1 MSPEVRRH
9 YCQTLNLYLMA
20 KGIAINGQLRGKL
33 GGVVYYRSNGQ
44 QISRARAEN
53 VSNPNTQPQRIQRMI
68 MATVMQ
74 AYSLTK
80 EITDHSFEGIKYKQD
95 SMAFFQRV
103 NANKLRSMISAE
115 NAAFDPS
122 FTAPKVQALVPNGY
136 TISRGSLSPV
146 PYSFKAGAA
155 GANYPVFGFG
165 TAAGSL
171 AAWRLSTFL
180 EITGSQPGDMVTLVW
195 FDGDSVLYSL
205 TDGENDRQNIKYVTM
220 RYVRIKFKDSYTTAE
235 LAGELY
241 TPNATT
247 HQPEFNSSLFDTEL
261 SSNLSLMNDCEL
273 HNEDNDYF
281 LGFPNIDAHA
291 IGVIRSRR
299 DGGVWRR
306 SLCEM
311 TCNPGYHYGLSYE
324 AGLLAWENNTNELG
338 NGDWLLNDK
347 KEGVNP

>member
-1 MSPEVRRH
+1 
-9 YCQTLNLYLMA
+9 MA

-80 EITDHSFEGIKYKQD
+80 EITDHSFEGVKYKQD
-95 SMAFFQRV
+95 SMSFFQRV

-115 NAAFDPS
+115 NATFQPS
-122 FTAPKVQALVPNGY
+122 FTAPKVQALIPNGY

-146 PYSFKAGAA
+146 PFSFQAGAA
-155 GANYPVFGFG
+155 NAQYPVIGDAYANVDVMNDITLG
-165 TAAGSL
+165 RLMTSL
-171 AAWRLSTFL
+171 RANA
-180 EITGSQPGDMVTLVW
+180 GDMITLVW

-205 TDGENDRQNIKYVTM
+205 TDGEKDRENIKYVTM
-220 RYVRIKFKDSYTTAE
+220 RFIRIKFKDSYTS
-235 LAGELY
+235 GELETSIY
-241 TPNATT
+241 KSTTPGQVSVN
-247 HQPEFNSSLFDTEL
+247 EDLFFIEEC
-261 SSNLSLMNDCEL
+261 SNLGLLTECQLVEIAGQKNL
-273 HNEDNDYF
+273 AY
-281 LGFPNIDAHA
+281 PNIDAHA
-291 IGVIRSRR
+291 IGIIRSRR
-299 DGGVWRR
+299 DNGVWRR

-311 TCNPGYHYGLSYE
+311 ICNPGYHYGLSYE

-338 NGDWLLNDK
+338 SGDWLLNDK

>member
-1 MSPEVRRH
+1 
-9 YCQTLNLYLMA
+9 MA

-80 EITDHSFEGIKYKQD
+80 EITDHSFEGVKYKQD

-115 NAAFDPS
+115 NASFQPS
-122 FTAPKVQALVPNGY
+122 FTAPKVQALIPNGY

-146 PYSFKAGAA
+146 PFSFQAGAA
-155 GANYPVFGFG
+155 DAQYPVIGDAYANA
-165 TAAGSL
+165 TAL
-171 AAWRLSTFL
+171 D
-180 EITGSQPGDMVTLVW
+180 EITLSAFMTSLRANAGDMVTLVY
-195 FDGDSVLYSL
+195 FDGDSLLFSL
-205 TDGENDRQNIKYVTM
+205 TDGENDRENIKYVTM
-220 RYVRIKFKDSYTTAE
+220 RYVRIKFKDSYTSEELGTAIFTE
-235 LAGELY
+235 QAGN
-241 TPNATT
+241 TF
-247 HQPEFNSSLFDTEL
+247 QFNEDLFFTEEC
-261 SSNLSLMNDCEL
+261 SNLSFMNDCQL
-273 HNEDNDYF
+273 IDIAGQNN
-281 LGFPNIDAHA
+281 LTFPNIDAHA

-299 DGGVWRR
+299 DNGVWRR

-324 AGLLAWENNTNELG
+324 AGLLAWESNTTELG
-338 NGDWLLNDK
+338 SGDWLLNDK
-347 KEGVNP
+347 KVGVNP

>member
-1 MSPEVRRH
+1 
-9 YCQTLNLYLMA
+9 MA

-115 NAAFDPS
+115 NPSFQPS
-122 FTAPKVQALVPNGY
+122 FTAPKVQALIPNGY
-136 TISRGSLSPV
+136 TISRGSLAPI
-146 PYSFKAGAA
+146 PFMFQAGAA
-155 GANYPVFGFG
+155 GAQYPLFGD
-165 TAAGSL
+165 SL
-171 AAWRLSTFL
+171 AANIEL
-180 EITGSQPGDMVTLVW
+180 ETITLAQFMTSLRAIAGDMVTLVY
-195 FDGDSVLYSL
+195 FDGDSVLYTL
-205 TDGENDRQNIKYVTM
+205 TDGDNDRENIKYVTM
-220 RYVRIKFKDSYTTAE
+220 RYLRIKFKDVYTTEE
-235 LAGELY
+235 LG
-241 TPNATT
+241 TT
-247 HQPEFNSSLFDTEL
+247 LFNIDENENRSVNTDLLVVEEC
-261 SSNLSLMNDCEL
+261 SNLDLLLDVAIVTAGG
-273 HNEDNDYF
+273 HNYMMY
-281 LGFPNIDAHA
+281 PNIDAHA

-299 DGGVWRR
+299 DGGAWRR

-311 TCNPGYHYGLSYE
+311 VCNPGYHYGLSYE

-338 NGDWLLNDK
+338 SGDWLLNDK

>member
-1 MSPEVRRH
+1 
-9 YCQTLNLYLMA
+9 MA

-80 EITDHSFEGIKYKQD
+80 EITDHSFEGVKYKQD

-115 NAAFDPS
+115 NASFQPS
-122 FTAPKVQALVPNGY
+122 FTAPKVQALIPNGY

-146 PYSFKAGAA
+146 PFSFQAGAA
-155 GANYPVFGFG
+155 SAQYPVIGESYANVK
-165 TAAGSL
+165 TLDDISL
-171 AAWRLSTFL
+171 RAFMASLRANA
-180 EITGSQPGDMVTLVW
+180 GDMVTLVY
-195 FDGDSVLYSL
+195 FDGDSLLYSL
-205 TDGENDRQNIKYVTM
+205 TDGEKDRENIKYVTM
-220 RYVRIKFKDSYTTAE
+220 RYVRIKFKDSYTNDDLDSGVFVADDNT
-235 LAGELY
+235 
-241 TPNATT
+241 N
-247 HQPEFNSSLFDTEL
+247 FVFDDTFFVTDE
-261 SSNLSLMNDCEL
+261 SSNLSSMNDCQIVNIAGQSNL
-273 HNEDNDYF
+273 T
-281 LGFPNIDAHA
+281 FPNIDAHA
-291 IGVIRSRR
+291 IGIIRSRR

-324 AGLLAWENNTNELG
+324 SGLLAWENNTNELG
-338 NGDWLLNDK
+338 SGDWLLNDK

>member
-1 MSPEVRRH
+1 
-9 YCQTLNLYLMA
+9 MA

-146 PYSFKAGAA
+146 PFSFKPAAA
-155 GANYPVFGFG
+155 GAYYPTFGFDIG
-165 TAAGSL
+165 QINN
-171 AAWRLSTFL
+171 LSNVTLSDFMNAL
-180 EITGSQPGDMVTLVW
+180 GAIPGDMVTLVW

-205 TDGENDRQNIKYVTM
+205 TDGKNDRENIKYVTM
-220 RYVRIKFKDSYTTAE
+220 RYVRIKFKDSYTDEQLSASLWEQEEDSHGPFLTE
-235 LAGELY
+235 Y
-241 TPNATT
+241 
-247 HQPEFNSSLFDTEL
+247 FNEEE
-261 SSNLSLMNDCEL
+261 SSNLSLMDDADVVGS
-273 HNEDNDYF
+273 EDKF
-281 LGFPNIDAHA
+281 WLQFPNIDAHA
-291 IGVIRSRR
+291 IGAIRSRR

-311 TCNPGYHYGLSYE
+311 NCNPGYHYGLSYE

>member
-1 MSPEVRRH
+1 
-9 YCQTLNLYLMA
+9 MA

-80 EITDHSFEGIKYKQD
+80 EITDHSFEGVRYKQD

-115 NAAFDPS
+115 NAAFQPS
-122 FTAPKVQALVPNGY
+122 FTAPKVQALIPNGY

-146 PYSFKAGAA
+146 PFSFQAGAA
-155 GANYPVFGFG
+155 SAQYPVIGDAYSDATMIDEVTLRSFMSSLRA
-165 TAAGSL
+165 TA
-171 AAWRLSTFL
+171 
-180 EITGSQPGDMVTLVW
+180 GDMVTLVY
-195 FDGDSVLYSL
+195 FDGDSILYSL
-205 TDGENDRQNIKYVTM
+205 TDGENDRENIKYVTM
-220 RYVRIKFKDSYTTAE
+220 RYVRIKFKDSYTTAD
-235 LAGELY
+235 LATMVFNGAAGGTY
-241 TPNATT
+241 T
-247 HQPEFNSSLFDTEL
+247 FNQDLFNVEEC
-261 SSNLSLMNDCEL
+261 SNLSLMNDCQL
-273 HNEDNDYF
+273 VNIANQVN
-281 LGFPNIDAHA
+281 LVFPNVDAHA
-291 IGVIRSRR
+291 IGIIRSRR
-299 DGGVWRR
+299 DNGVWRR

-311 TCNPGYHYGLSYE
+311 VCNPGYHYGLSYD
-324 AGLLAWENNTNELG
+324 AGLLAWENNTNDLG
-338 NGDWLLNDK
+338 SGDWLLNDK

>member
-1 MSPEVRRH
+1 
-9 YCQTLNLYLMA
+9 MA

-80 EITDHSFEGIKYKQD
+80 EITDHSFEGVKYKQD

-103 NANKLRSMISAE
+103 NANKLRSMISAD
-115 NAAFDPS
+115 NAAFQPS
-122 FTAPKVQALVPNGY
+122 FTAPKVQALIPNGY

-146 PYSFKAGAA
+146 PFSFVVGQASAR
-155 GANYPVFGFG
+155 YPVYGDG
-165 TAAGSL
+165 IGGSFP
-171 AAWRLSTFL
+171 LSSWTLQRFMTNL
-180 EITGSQPGDMVTLVW
+180 RANPGDMVTLVW
-195 FDGDSVLYSL
+195 LDGDSILYSL
-205 TDGENDRQNIKYVTM
+205 TDGENDRENIKYVTM
-220 RYVRIKFKDSYTTAE
+220 RYVRLKFKDTYTSQE
-235 LAGELY
+235 LN
-241 TPNATT
+241 TPVFYDNGDTVYRL
-247 HQPEFNSSLFDTEL
+247 QQSLFNVEEC
-261 SSNLSLMNDCEL
+261 SNLSLLDGQQQTTI
-273 HNEDNDYF
+273 DNVTY
-281 LGFPNIDAHA
+281 LQFPNIDAHA
-291 IGVIRSRR
+291 IGIIRSRR

-324 AGLLAWENNTNELG
+324 NGLLAWENNTNELG
-338 NGDWLLNDK
+338 SGDWLLNDK

>member
-1 MSPEVRRH
+1 
-9 YCQTLNLYLMA
+9 MA

-53 VSNPNTQPQRIQRMI
+53 VSNPNTQPQRIQRMV

-80 EITDHSFEGIKYKQD
+80 EITDHSFEGVKYKQD

-115 NAAFDPS
+115 NASFQPS
-122 FTAPKVQALVPNGY
+122 FTAPKVQALIPNGY

-146 PYSFKAGAA
+146 PFSFQEGAA
-155 GANYPVFGFG
+155 SARYPVFGDSFANNVYSIDI
-165 TAAGSL
+165 TLSMFMKSL
-171 AAWRLSTFL
+171 RAVA
-180 EITGSQPGDMVTLVW
+180 GDMVTLVW

-205 TDGENDRQNIKYVTM
+205 TDGENDRENIKYVTM
-220 RYVRIKFKDSYTTAE
+220 RYIRIKFKDNYTSDELSENIFAE
-235 LAGELY
+235 GEAGSIV
-241 TPNATT
+241 
-247 HQPEFNSSLFDTEL
+247 FNRDLVVEDE
-261 SSNLSLMNDCEL
+261 SSNLEL
-273 HNEDNDYF
+273 LEEIGIQTIGEQNYMV
-281 LGFPNIDAHA
+281 FPNVDAHA
-291 IGVIRSRR
+291 IGAIRSRR
-299 DGGVWRR
+299 DNGVWRR

-324 AGLLAWENNTNELG
+324 AGLLAWENSTNELG
-338 NGDWLLNDK
+338 SGDWLLNDK

>member
-1 MSPEVRRH
+1 
-9 YCQTLNLYLMA
+9 MA

-80 EITDHSFEGIKYKQD
+80 EITDHSFEGVKYKQD

-103 NANKLRSMISAE
+103 NANKLRSVISAE
-115 NAAFDPS
+115 NAPFQPS
-122 FTAPKVQALVPNGY
+122 FTAPKVQALIPNGY

-146 PYSFKAGAA
+146 PFSFQAGAA
-155 GANYPVFGFG
+155 SAQYPVIGDSIPNVSDLGQIGIRDFM
-165 TAAGSL
+165 TALRA
-171 AAWRLSTFL
+171 TD
-180 EITGSQPGDMVTLVW
+180 GDMVTIVY

-205 TDGENDRQNIKYVTM
+205 TDGENDRENIKYVTM
-220 RYVRIKFKDSYTTAE
+220 RYVRMKFKDSYTSAE
-235 LAGELY
+235 E
-241 TPNATT
+241 N
-247 HQPEFNSSLFDTEL
+247 ESLFTEEGGGVWHL
-261 SSNLSLMNDCEL
+261 NTDLFNVEESSNLTLMDDCEL
-273 HNEDNDYF
+273 IDIAGAKY
-281 LGFPNIDAHA
+281 LQYPNVDAHA
-291 IGVIRSRR
+291 IGAIRSRR

-338 NGDWLLNDK
+338 SGDWLLNDK

>member
-1 MSPEVRRH
+1 
-9 YCQTLNLYLMA
+9 MA

-33 GGVVYYRSNGQ
+33 GGVVYYRTNGQ

-80 EITDHSFEGIKYKQD
+80 EITDHSFEGVKYKQD

-115 NAAFDPS
+115 NASFQPS
-122 FTAPKVQALVPNGY
+122 FTAPKVQALIPNGY

-146 PYSFKAGAA
+146 PFGYQSGAA
-155 GANYPVFGFG
+155 GANYPVFGDSF
-165 TAAGSL
+165 AKNVFSIDLSL
-171 AAWRLSTFL
+171 SMFMTSLRAV
-180 EITGSQPGDMVTLVW
+180 PGDMVTLVY
-195 FDGDSVLYSL
+195 FDGDSVLFSL
-205 TDGENDRQNIKYVTM
+205 TDGEKDRENIKYVTM
-220 RYVRIKFKDSYTTAE
+220 RYIRIKFKDSYTSDELEENVFAE
-235 LAGELY
+235 GEAGSI
-241 TPNATT
+241 T
-247 HQPEFNSSLFDTEL
+247 FNRGLVVEDE
-261 SSNLSLMNDCEL
+261 SSNLEL
-273 HNEDNDYF
+273 LEEISIETIGDHNF
-281 LGFPNIDAHA
+281 MTFPNIDAHC
-291 IGVIRSRR
+291 IGAIRSRR
-299 DGGVWRR
+299 DNGVWRR

-311 TCNPGYHYGLSYE
+311 SCNPGYHYGLSYE

-347 KEGVNP
+347 KNVSNP

>member
-1 MSPEVRRH
+1 
-9 YCQTLNLYLMA
+9 MA

-80 EITDHSFEGIKYKQD
+80 EITDHSFEGVKYKQD

-115 NAAFDPS
+115 NASFQPS
-122 FTAPKVQALVPNGY
+122 FTAPKVQALIPNGY

-146 PYSFKAGAA
+146 PFSFVAGAA
-155 GANYPVFGFG
+155 GAHYPTIGD
-165 TAAGSL
+165 TYSAATL
-171 AAWRLSTFL
+171 LD
-180 EITGSQPGDMVTLVW
+180 EITLQAFMNSLRASAGDMVTLVY
-195 FDGDSVLYSL
+195 FDGDSILFTL
-205 TDGENDRQNIKYVTM
+205 TDGENDRENIKYVTM
-220 RYVRIKFKDSYTTAE
+220 RYVRIKFKDSYTAND
-235 LAGELY
+235 L
-241 TPNATT
+241 TT
-247 HQPEFNSSLFDTEL
+247 GVFVADGGGAVHFNQDLFNIEE
-261 SSNLSLMNDCEL
+261 SSNLSLMNDCQL
-273 HNEDNDYF
+273 VANGQHF
-281 LGFPNIDAHA
+281 SLVFPNVDAHA
-291 IGVIRSRR
+291 IGIIRSRR

-311 TCNPGYHYGLSYE
+311 ICNPGYHYGLSYE
-324 AGLLAWENNTNELG
+324 SGLLAWENNTNELG
-338 NGDWLLNDK
+338 SGDWLLNDK

>member
-1 MSPEVRRH
+1 
-9 YCQTLNLYLMA
+9 MA

-44 QISRARAEN
+44 QVSRARAEN

-80 EITDHSFEGIKYKQD
+80 EITDHSFEGVKYKQD

-115 NAAFDPS
+115 NASFQPS
-122 FTAPKVQALVPNGY
+122 FTAPKVQALIPNGY

-146 PYSFKAGAA
+146 PFSFQAGAA
-155 GANYPVFGFG
+155 SAQYPVIGDSYANVTKLDDITLRAFM
-165 TAAGSL
+165 ASL
-171 AAWRLSTFL
+171 HANA
-180 EITGSQPGDMVTLVW
+180 GDMVTLVY
-195 FDGDSVLYSL
+195 FDGDSLLYSL
-205 TDGENDRQNIKYVTM
+205 TNGEKDRENIKYVTM
-220 RYVRIKFKDSYTTAE
+220 RYVRIKFKDNYTNDD
-235 LAGELY
+235 LDSGVFVDD
-241 TPNATT
+241 NKNN
-247 HQPEFNSSLFDTEL
+247 FVFDDTFFVTDE
-261 SSNLSLMNDCEL
+261 SSNLSSMNDCQIVNIAGQSNL
-273 HNEDNDYF
+273 T
-281 LGFPNIDAHA
+281 FPIIDAHA
-291 IGVIRSRR
+291 IGIIRSRR

-324 AGLLAWENNTNELG
+324 SGLLAWENSTNELG
-338 NGDWLLNDK
+338 SGDWLLNDK

>member
-1 MSPEVRRH
+1 M
-9 YCQTLNLYLMA
+9 
-20 KGIAINGQLRGKL
+20 NGQLRGKR
-33 GGVVYYRSNGQ
+33 GGSVYYRSNGQ
-44 QISRARAEN
+44 QISRALAEN

-122 FTAPKVQALVPNGY
+122 FTAPKVQALIPNGY

-146 PYSFKAGAA
+146 
-155 GANYPVFGFG
+155 GFRFFDG
-165 TAAGSL
+165 AGSAHYPIISGSL
-171 AAWRLSTFL
+171 GGIDAKGDLSLSTFMNAL
-180 EITGSQPGDMVTLVW
+180 TANPGDMVTLVW
-195 FDGDSVLYSL
+195 LDGDSILYSL
-205 TDGENDRQNIKYVTM
+205 TDGENDRENIKYVTM
-220 RYVRIKFKDSYTTAE
+220 RYVRIKFKDAYTA
-235 LAGELY
+235 
-241 TPNATT
+241 
-247 HQPEFNSSLFDTEL
+247 QEL
-261 SSNLSLMNDCEL
+261 SSIMFTENADAEYVIDKTLFVVDESSNLDLLNDIDFVADG
-273 HNEDNDYF
+273 NESYMQ
-281 LGFPNIDAHA
+281 FPNVDAHC
-291 IGVIRSRR
+291 IGAIRSRR

-311 TCNPGYHYGLSYE
+311 VCNPGYHYGLSYE
-324 AGLLAWENNTNELG
+324 AGLLAWENNTNVLG
-338 NGDWLLNDK
+338 SGDWLLNDK

>member
-1 MSPEVRRH
+1 
-9 YCQTLNLYLMA
+9 MA

-80 EITDHSFEGIKYKQD
+80 EITDHSFEGVKYKQD

-115 NAAFDPS
+115 NATFQPS
-122 FTAPKVQALVPNGY
+122 FTAPKIQALIPNGY
-136 TISRGSLSPV
+136 TISRGSLQPV
-146 PYSFKAGAA
+146 RFAYKPGEAN
-155 GANYPVFGFG
+155 ANYPTWG
-165 TAAGSL
+165 TDTGGVQILPDISISL
-171 AAWRLSTFL
+171 FMSML
-180 EITGSQPGDMVTLVW
+180 EATPGDMVTLVW

-205 TDGENDRQNIKYVTM
+205 TDGENDRENIKYITQ
-220 RYVRIKFKDSYTTAE
+220 RYVRIKFKDSYTAYE
-235 LAGELY
+235 LANRFVWNDGEGGFTINTDLF
-241 TPNATT
+241 NA
-247 HQPEFNSSLFDTEL
+247 EE
-261 SSNLSLMNDCEL
+261 SSNLDLLNNLEILSY
-273 HNEDNDYF
+273 DNKF
-281 LGFPNIDAHA
+281 WLQFPNVDAHA

-338 NGDWLLNDK
+338 SGDWLLNDK
-347 KEGVNP
+347 KTGVNP

>member
-1 MSPEVRRH
+1 
-9 YCQTLNLYLMA
+9 MA

-80 EITDHSFEGIKYKQD
+80 EITDHSFEGVKYKQD

-122 FTAPKVQALVPNGY
+122 FTAPKVQALIPNGY

-146 PYSFKAGAA
+146 PFSFQAGAA
-155 GANYPVFGFG
+155 SAQYPTIGDQYSDVVDPD
-165 TAAGSL
+165 
-171 AAWRLSTFL
+171 
-180 EITGSQPGDMVTLVW
+180 EITLSKFLTSLRATAGDMVTLVW
-195 FDGDSVLYSL
+195 FDGDSILYSL
-205 TDGENDRQNIKYVTM
+205 TDGENDRENIKYVTM
-220 RYVRIKFKDSYTTAE
+220 RYVRIKFKDSYTSEE
-235 LAGELY
+235 LVTPVYDPAGESGFTFKQDL
-241 TPNATT
+241 
-247 HQPEFNSSLFDTEL
+247 FNVEE
-261 SSNLSLMNDCEL
+261 SSNLSLMDDCEL
-273 HNEDNDYF
+273 QDIGEHRS
-281 LGFPNIDAHA
+281 LVFPNIDAHA
-291 IGVIRSRR
+291 IGIIRSRR

-311 TCNPGYHYGLSYE
+311 KCNPGYHYGLSYE
-324 AGLLAWENNTNELG
+324 AGLLAWENNTNDLG
-338 NGDWLLNDK
+338 SGDWLLNDK

>member
-1 MSPEVRRH
+1 
-9 YCQTLNLYLMA
+9 MA

-80 EITDHSFEGIKYKQD
+80 EITDHSFEGVKYKQD

-115 NAAFDPS
+115 NASFQPS
-122 FTAPKVQALVPNGY
+122 FTAPKVQALIPNGY

-146 PYSFKAGAA
+146 PFSFQAGAA
-155 GANYPVFGFG
+155 KAQYPTVGDSYSNV
-165 TAAGSL
+165 AALDEISL
-171 AAWRLSTFL
+171 GQFMTSLRA
-180 EITGSQPGDMVTLVW
+180 ITGDMITLVW
-195 FDGDSVLYSL
+195 FDGDSILYTL
-205 TDGENDRQNIKYVTM
+205 TDGENDRENIKYVTM
-220 RYVRIKFKDSYTTAE
+220 RYVRIKFKDSYTADEIGTAVFTDT
-235 LAGELY
+235 GGNVY
-241 TPNATT
+241 K
-247 HQPEFNSSLFDTEL
+247 FNQTLFNVEEC
-261 SSNLSLMNDCEL
+261 SNLSLMDDCDVQPIGEHFSL
-273 HNEDNDYF
+273 V
-281 LGFPNIDAHA
+281 FPNIDAHA
-291 IGVIRSRR
+291 IGIIRSRR

-311 TCNPGYHYGLSYE
+311 ICNPGYHYGLSYE

-338 NGDWLLNDK
+338 SGDWLLNDK

>member
-1 MSPEVRRH
+1 
-9 YCQTLNLYLMA
+9 MA

-80 EITDHSFEGIKYKQD
+80 EITDHSFEGVKYKQD

-115 NAAFDPS
+115 NASFQPS
-122 FTAPKVQALVPNGY
+122 FTAPKVQALIPNGY

-146 PYSFKAGAA
+146 PYSFQAGAA
-155 GANYPVFGFG
+155 SAQYPVIGDAYSDATLLDEIQLRSFMSSLRA
-165 TAAGSL
+165 TA
-171 AAWRLSTFL
+171 
-180 EITGSQPGDMVTLVW
+180 GDMVTLVY
-195 FDGDSVLYSL
+195 FDGDSILYSL
-205 TDGENDRQNIKYVTM
+205 TDGENDRENIKYVTM
-220 RYVRIKFKDSYTTAE
+220 RYVRIKFKDSYTTE
-235 LAGELY
+235 DLNTLVFNDAGGKTY
-241 TPNATT
+241 T
-247 HQPEFNSSLFDTEL
+247 FNQDLFNVEE
-261 SSNLSLMNDCEL
+261 SSNLSLMNDCQL
-273 HNEDNDYF
+273 VNISNQVN
-281 LGFPNIDAHA
+281 LVFPNVDAHA
-291 IGVIRSRR
+291 IGIIRSRR

-311 TCNPGYHYGLSYE
+311 VCNPGYHYGLSYE

-338 NGDWLLNDK
+338 SGDWLLNDK

>member
-1 MSPEVRRH
+1 
-9 YCQTLNLYLMA
+9 MA

-80 EITDHSFEGIKYKQD
+80 EITDHSFEGVKYKQD

-122 FTAPKVQALVPNGY
+122 FTAPKVQALIPNGY

-146 PYSFKAGAA
+146 PFSFVEGAA
-155 GANYPVFGFG
+155 SARYPVFGDSMVG
-165 TAAGSL
+165 TFPVSSITLQRFMTSL
-171 AAWRLSTFL
+171 RAN
-180 EITGSQPGDMVTLVW
+180 PGDMVTLVW
-195 FDGDSVLYSL
+195 FDGDSILYTL
-205 TDGENDRQNIKYVTM
+205 TDGETDRENIKYVTM
-220 RYVRIKFKDSYTTAE
+220 RYVRIKFKDAYTEQE
-235 LAGELY
+235 LGTSVYNDNGDNVYRLRETL
-241 TPNATT
+241 
-247 HQPEFNSSLFDTEL
+247 FNVEEC
-261 SSNLSLMNDCEL
+261 SNLSLLDGQQLVNIENATYMQ
-273 HNEDNDYF
+273 
-281 LGFPNIDAHA
+281 FPNIDAHA
-291 IGVIRSRR
+291 IGIIRSRR

-311 TCNPGYHYGLSYE
+311 ICNPGYHYGLSYE
-324 AGLLAWENNTNELG
+324 AGLLAWENSTNELG
-338 NGDWLLNDK
+338 SGDWLLNDK
-347 KEGVNP
+347 KEVVNP